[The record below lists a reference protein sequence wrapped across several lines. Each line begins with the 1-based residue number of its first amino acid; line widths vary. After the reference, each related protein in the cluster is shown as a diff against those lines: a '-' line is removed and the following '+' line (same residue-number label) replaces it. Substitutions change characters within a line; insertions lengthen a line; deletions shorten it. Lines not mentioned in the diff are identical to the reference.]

1 MPTPQCAGRR
11 GCVGCGPA
19 DNVRFRTLGSSSM
32 IRFATVLLL
41 ATGLATSAFAADNY
55 NYPYTDPYLATV
67 LGTPIDIKAD
77 VPETIPL
84 KTRKLPRE
92 PGRKIPDALWYGAQL
107 DYSYA
112 KQKGPAPLVFV
123 IAGTGAAHNSEKN
136 QFLMRAL
143 YAAGNHVVGITSPT
157 YPTFVI
163 AESTSMVPGEQ
174 RGDAEDIYK
183 VMQKIW
189 AEIGPKM
196 KVTSFNLTGYSLGG
210 TNAAFVAK
218 LDEDRKVFNFK
229 KVLLLNPSVNLYNS
243 ISKLDRFLE
252 NVPGGVDNFNK
263 MFNRIVKQIGAVY
276 DKSTTVSFSPDLVFE
291 AFKANP
297 PSNEEL
303 AALIGVSFRMS
314 SSALVFTSDVMTNYG
329 FIKPANVILT
339 RNTKLDDYVQTS
351 LRVGFTD
358 YFHEYAWPY
367 FQKTTTAKTR
377 AEFAQMQGS
386 DVDSGL
392 PDQRP

>member
-1 MPTPQCAGRR
+1 
-11 GCVGCGPA
+11 
-19 DNVRFRTLGSSSM
+19 
-32 IRFATVLLL
+32 
-41 ATGLATSAFAADNY
+41 
-55 NYPYTDPYLATV
+55 
-67 LGTPIDIKAD
+67 
-77 VPETIPL
+77 
-84 KTRKLPRE
+84 
-92 PGRKIPDALWYGAQL
+92 
-107 DYSYA
+107 
-112 KQKGPAPLVFV
+112 
-123 IAGTGAAHNSEKN
+123 
-136 QFLMRAL
+136 
-143 YAAGNHVVGITSPT
+143 
-157 YPTFVI
+157 
-163 AESTSMVPGEQ
+163 
-174 RGDAEDIYK
+174 
-183 VMQKIW
+183 
-189 AEIGPKM
+189 
-196 KVTSFNLTGYSLGG
+196 
-210 TNAAFVAK
+210 
-218 LDEDRKVFNFK
+218 
-229 KVLLLNPSVNLYNS
+229 
-243 ISKLDRFLE
+243 
-252 NVPGGVDNFNK
+252 

-377 AEFAQMQGS
+377 AEFARAAES

-392 PDQRP
+392 LDQRS